1 VEGGKAK
8 AVFAALVSLELH
20 IPASGSLKAKR
31 SVVKSLVAR
40 LRQEL
45 NCSVAEV
52 GYQDLWQR
60 AVLGVAVVSGTASGA
75 RKVAQQVEKVVYRE
89 PRVEVVGV
97 HVELVTPEE

>member
-1 VEGGKAK
+1 M
-8 AVFAALVSLELH
+8 FAALVSLELH

>member
-1 VEGGKAK
+1 M
-8 AVFAALVSLELH
+8 
-20 IPASGSLKAKR
+20 KAKR

>member
-1 VEGGKAK
+1 MEGGKAK